1 MSREQITPRDDAGNF
16 LARMAIEAP
25 SALVV
30 AEAETGTVVAVNE
43 AATSLFARS
52 RSSLIGAHQT
62 ELHPPAEESR
72 SRTGFDAVPTDH
84 QQRVYADEEE
94 AVRILRGDGEVVPV
108 DVWSTTVTHRETAY
122 VVGVFQDATDRL
134 ERQERLER
142 QAAAMDISPSG
153 IALLN
158 EEGVYTYLNE
168 AHVTMFGYDDAEEL
182 LGGSWKQFYDDTIAD
197 HIEREVFPV
206 LEAEGTWDGE
216 LVGRRK
222 DGSPLTQRV
231 ALGMLPDGGLACV
244 NIDLTERER
253 TRERIEE
260 TRALVETLMTA
271 ADRKSVIESVIDAIA
286 AIVDRPLAG
295 YWAHD
300 ESAEALIPVEVSTQG
315 TDIVETVPSFEPGAS
330 VAWEAFERGEPRYCA
345 DLRAESTVHNPDT
358 PIGSEFIVPV
368 GDDGVLIVGS
378 PLSDDVPSEDR
389 ELIVIIARHLQTALT
404 LANRRHRLQDARER
418 IAAERNQLKQ
428 VIDTVP
434 QLIFAKNPD
443 GEFILANEAV
453 ADAYGTTVDGL
464 IGSTDADYA
473 SDPEEVDAFTADDRR
488 VLETD
493 ESLYR
498 TEETLTDAAGNE
510 RVLETWKIPFSP
522 VESDDE
528 AVLGVANDIT
538 ELTDVQAE
546 LNRQRQLTN
555 LYTVSNRVLQAST
568 SSDAFE
574 ACVAAVADVVSNDQV
589 VIYARDED
597 DGALVRR
604 AIADESTAGEF
615 PARIEPGQGDAWRAF
630 GSDEPQWID
639 GDRFGTQ
646 PHESGADGLL
656 TVSLD
661 GAGVLAVSVD
671 DRDPELESFIG
682 AVARQV
688 TAALTQLRQQRS
700 IQSLSDDITES
711 RARAAQYRALWEAVV
726 DAVESIADA
735 RTRDAVYDAV
745 LAFGEEIAAYAVVG
759 TYDSVTDRIDPTAV
773 SAAGGP
779 GKLYDRDER
788 FPAVVAGA
796 TDTTQ
801 HVSDNA
807 PDEHGAWATQL
818 LYFGYR
824 SSIAVPLSHRGTVHG
839 VVELASPRADTF
851 GTDCRQAVEAIGTAA
866 GARLSSLETGGQ
878 RDEAVT
884 FDIECRDPPIFFPDL
899 PREGSVVADQTAVA
913 GDASLLLKGHTDGYT
928 TSTIRSYVAQTPGL
942 ELESITKTGTGTH
955 DIELRAVNTP
965 QTDVRA
971 LLDALDRNE
980 TRLVGIRARPDAT
993 VFGFHTRDPTRIAAV
1008 RAQLE
1013 ARSGTCSLVA
1023 KRQVSAE
1030 GGQSAGRDAAVDL
1043 TDRQHEILESALRQG
1058 YYDDPRATSG
1068 SDLADRFDV
1077 SSSTLHQHL
1086 RAAEAK
1092 VIREFFDE

>member
-62 ELHPPAEESR
+62 ELHPPSDESR
-72 SRTGFDAVPTDH
+72 YRTDFDAVPADH
-84 QQRVYADEEE
+84 QQRVYADEDE
-94 AVRILRGDGEVVPV
+94 AIQIQRGDGEVVPV
-108 DVWSTTVTHRETAY
+108 DVWSTTVVHRETAY

-153 IALLN
+153 IALLD
-158 EEGVYTYLNE
+158 EEGSYTYLNE
-168 AHVTMFGYDDAEEL
+168 AHVTMFGYDDADEL
-182 LGGSWKQFYDDTIAD
+182 LGGTWRQFYDDTVAE
-197 HIEREVFPV
+197 HIESEVFPV

-222 DGSPLTQRV
+222 DGSPLTQRI
-231 ALGMLPDGGLACV
+231 ALGVLPDGGLACV

-260 TRALVETLMTA
+260 TRELVETVMTA
-271 ADRKSVIESVIDAIA
+271 EDRESVIESVIDAIA
-286 AIVDRPLAG
+286 TIVDRPLAG

-300 ESAEALIPVEVSTQG
+300 ESAAALVPVEVSTRG
-315 TDIVETVPSFEPGAS
+315 TDIVETVPRFEPGAS
-330 VAWEAFERGEPRYCA
+330 VAWEAFEHGEPRYCA
-345 DLRAESTVHNPDT
+345 DLQAEPGVHNPDT

-378 PLSDDVPSEDR
+378 PSSHDVPIEDR

-404 LANRRHRLQDARER
+404 LANRRRRLQDARER

-434 QLIFAKNPD
+434 QLIFAKSPD

-453 ADAYGTTVDGL
+453 ADAYGTTVPDL

-473 SDPEEVDAFTADDRR
+473 SDPDEVDAFTADDRR
-488 VLETD
+488 VLETG
-493 ESLYR
+493 ELLHR
-498 TEETLTDAAGNE
+498 TKETLTDAAGNE
-510 RVLETWKIPFSP
+510 RVLETWKIPFTP
-522 VESDDE
+522 VDSDDD

-546 LNRQRQLTN
+546 LKRQRQLTN

-568 SSDAFE
+568 PSDAFE
-574 ACVAAVADVVSNDQV
+574 ACVDAVADVVSNDQV
-589 VIYARDED
+589 AIYSRDED
-597 DGALVRR
+597 DGALVRQ
-604 AIADESTAGEF
+604 AVADESTASGF
-615 PARIEPGQGDAWRAF
+615 PPRIEPGAGDAWRAF
-630 GSDEPQWID
+630 GSDEPRWID
-639 GDRFGTQ
+639 SDRFGAHSAGTI
-646 PHESGADGLL
+646 ADGLL
-656 TVSLD
+656 AVSFD
-661 GAGVLAVSVD
+661 DTGVLAVSVD
-671 DRDPELESFIG
+671 DHDQELESFIG

-700 IQSLSDDITES
+700 IQSLSEDITES
-711 RARAAQYRALWEAVV
+711 RERAAQYRDLWEAVV
-726 DAVESIADA
+726 NAVESIADA
-735 RTRDAVYDAV
+735 RTRDAVYDDV
-745 LAFGEEIAAYAVVG
+745 VTFGETIAAYAVVG
-759 TYDSVTDRIDPTAV
+759 TYDPVTDCVDPTAV

-801 HVSDNA
+801 HVSDDA

-839 VVELASPRADTF
+839 VVELVSPHADAF
-851 GTDCRQAVEAIGTAA
+851 GPDRQQAVEAIGMAA
-866 GARLSSLETGGQ
+866 GARLSTLETGGQ
-878 RDEAVT
+878 SGEAVT
-884 FDIECRDPPIFFPDL
+884 FDIECRDPPMFFPDL
-899 PREGSVVADQTAVA
+899 PREGSVVADQIVVA
-913 GDASLLLKGHTDGYT
+913 GDASLLLNGHADGYT
-928 TSTIRSYVAQTPGL
+928 ASTVRSYVARTPGL
-942 ELESITKTGTGTH
+942 ELESITKTGTDTH
-955 DIELRAVNTP
+955 DVALRAVDTP
-965 QTDVRA
+965 QTDVRG
-971 LLDALDRNE
+971 LLDVLDRTE
-980 TRLVGIRARPDAT
+980 TRLLGIRARPDAT
-993 VFGFHTRDPTRIAAV
+993 VFGFHTRDPTRITAV

-1013 ARSGTCSLVA
+1013 GRCGTCSLVA
-1023 KRQVSAE
+1023 KRQAPAE
-1030 GGQSAGRDAAVDL
+1030 AGQPAGRDAAADL
-1043 TDRQHEILESALRQG
+1043 TDRQYEILESALRQG
-1058 YYDDPRATSG
+1058 YYDDPRVTSG

-1092 VIREFFDE
+1092 VIRDFFHE

>member
-25 SALVV
+25 SALIV

-62 ELHPPAEESR
+62 ELHPPGDEPQR
-72 SRTGFDAVPTDH
+72 RKGFDAVPTDRR
-84 QQRVYADEEE
+84 QRVYADEEE
-94 AVRILRGDGEVVPV
+94 AVRIQRGDGEVVPV

-153 IALLN
+153 IALLD
-158 EEGVYTYLNE
+158 EEGDYTYLNE
-168 AHVTMFGYDDAEEL
+168 AHVTMFGYDEAEEL
-182 LGGSWKQFYDDTIAD
+182 LGGSWRQFYDDTVAE

-206 LEAEGTWDGE
+206 LEADGTWDGE

-231 ALGMLPDGGLACV
+231 ALSVLPDGGLACV

-260 TRALVETLMTA
+260 TRALVETVMTA
-271 ADRKSVIESVIDAIA
+271 ADRESVIKSVIDAIT
-286 AIVDRPLAG
+286 AIVGRPLAG

-300 ESAEALIPVEVSTQG
+300 ETAEALVPVEVSTQG
-315 TDIVETVPSFEPGAS
+315 TDIVETVPRFEPDAS

-345 DLRAESTVHNPDT
+345 DLAAESAAHNPDT
-358 PIGSEFIVPV
+358 PLGSEFIVPV

-378 PLSDDVPSEDR
+378 PSADDVPVEDR

-404 LANRRHRLQDARER
+404 LADRRRRLQDARER

-434 QLIFAKNPD
+434 QLIFAKNSD

-453 ADAYGTTVDGL
+453 ADAYGTTVDDL

-473 SDPEEVDAFTADDRR
+473 SDPDEVEAFTDDDRR
-488 VLETD
+488 VLETG
-493 ESLYR
+493 EPLHR
-498 TEETLTDAAGNE
+498 TEETLTDAEGTE

-522 VESDDE
+522 VDGDDE

-568 SSDAFE
+568 PSDAFE
-574 ACVAAVADVVSNDQV
+574 ACVDAVADVVSNDQV
-589 VIYARDED
+589 AIYARDED
-597 DGALVRR
+597 DGALRRR
-604 AIADESTAGEF
+604 AVADASTSSAF
-615 PARIEPGQGDAWRAF
+615 PTRIEPGRGDAWRAF

-639 GDRFGTQ
+639 GDRFDDQHRGLA
-646 PHESGADGLL
+646 ADEVLA
-656 TVSLD
+656 VSLD
-661 GAGVLAVSVD
+661 DTGVLAVSVA

-682 AVARQV
+682 AVGRQV

-700 IQSLSDDITES
+700 IQSLSDDVTES
-711 RARAAQYRALWEAVV
+711 RERAAQYRSLWEAVV
-726 DAVESIADA
+726 GAVETIADA
-735 RTRDAVYDAV
+735 RTIDAVYDAV
-745 LAFGEEIAAYAVVG
+745 STFGEDVAAYAVVG
-759 TYDSVTDRIDPTAV
+759 TYDSVTDRVDPTVV

-779 GKLYDRDER
+779 AKLYERDER

-801 HVSDNA
+801 HVADDA
-807 PDEHGAWATQL
+807 TDEHGAWATQL

-824 SSIAVPLSHRGTVHG
+824 SSVAVPLSHRGTVHG
-839 VVELASPRADTF
+839 VAEFASPRADAF
-851 GTDCRQAVEAIGTAA
+851 GADRRQAVEAVAAAA
-866 GARLSSLETGGQ
+866 GERLSTLETGGQ
-878 RDEAVT
+878 RTDAVT
-884 FDIECRDPPIFFPDL
+884 FDLECRDPPAFFPDL
-899 PREGSVVADQTAVA
+899 PPDGSVVVDQVAVG
-913 GDASLLLKGHTDGYT
+913 GDASLLLYGHTDGYT
-928 TSTIRSYVAQTPGL
+928 VPTVRSYVARTPGL
-942 ELESITKTGTGTH
+942 ELESITKRDTGTH
-955 DIELRAVNTP
+955 EVELQVVDTP
-965 QTDVRA
+965 QTDVGT
-971 LLDALDRNE
+971 LLDVLDRSE
-980 TRLVGIRARPDAT
+980 TRLVGARARSNAV
-993 VFGFHTRDPTRIAAV
+993 VFGFRTRDPTQIGSV
-1008 RAQLE
+1008 RAQFE
-1013 ARSGTCSLVA
+1013 SRCGSCSLVA
-1023 KRQVSAE
+1023 KRQAPAE
-1030 GGQSAGRDAAVDL
+1030 GTGSTGRGRAAEL
-1043 TDRQHEILESALRQG
+1043 TDRQREILESALRQG

-1068 SDLADRFDV
+1068 SELADRFDV